1 MRRSFSGDGRLLSR
15 RNHRHPMRLDGVR
28 VLDLTRLLPGPYATQ
43 LLADA
48 GADVVKVED
57 TGAGDY
63 ARHMPPATDD
73 GVGAVFDA
81 VNRGKRSVAID
92 LKDADGRAA
101 FYELVADADVVIESF
116 RPGVTER
123 LGVDYG
129 TLTDHRSDL
138 VYCSLTGYGQ
148 DGPYADRAGHDLNY
162 IGLAGLLDMT
172 RDSEDEAPR
181 MPGYQIADMAGGLLA
196 AMSVC
201 AALLS
206 RELGNTGGEYLDV
219 ALTDAVV
226 SFSQALAPEAL
237 GDDDPRP
244 GETPLTGKY
253 PWYDV
258 YETADSRYVTLGALE
273 PQFWTAFCEAID
285 REDLAD
291 KHMTGDPAEREAL
304 REELAEIFRS
314 RTRQEWTEA
323 MADVD
328 AAVDGVYAPA
338 ETFEHPQ
345 IEARGYVERPAD
357 APPRVGLPICGPAVS
372 REEVGPAPG
381 HGEHTDEVLSATGLA
396 PPEIERLRD
405 AGAIN

>member
-1 MRRSFSGDGRLLSR
+1 
-15 RNHRHPMRLDGVR
+15 MRLDGVR

-48 GADVVKVED
+48 GADVVKIED

-63 ARHMPPATDD
+63 ARHMPPTTDE

-92 LKDADGRAA
+92 LKNDDGRAA

-123 LGVDYG
+123 LGIDYES
-129 TLTDHRSDL
+129 LTDRREDL
-138 VYCSLTGYGQ
+138 VCCSLTGYGQ
-148 DGPYADRAGHDLNY
+148 DGTHADRAGHDLNY
-162 IGLAGLLDMT
+162 VGLAGLLDMT
-172 RDSEDEAPR
+172 RQSTDEAPR
-181 MPGYQIADMAGGLLA
+181 VPGYQVADMAGGLLA
-196 AMSVC
+196 AFSVC
-201 AALLS
+201 SALLS

-237 GDDDPRP
+237 GGGDPRP
-244 GETPLTGKY
+244 GETPLTGEF

-258 YETADSRYVTLGALE
+258 YETADDRYVTLGALE

-285 REDLAD
+285 RPELAG

-304 REELAEIFRS
+304 REELSDVFAS
-314 RTRQEWTEA
+314 RTRDEWAEA

-328 AAVDGVYAPA
+328 AAVDAVYTPA
-338 ETFEHPQ
+338 ETLEHPQ
-345 IEARGYVERPAD
+345 IRARGYVEYPEDGA
-357 APPRVGLPICGPAVS
+357 PRVGLPLRGTAVS
-372 REEVGPAPG
+372 RDDLGPAPG
-381 HGEHTDEVLSATGLA
+381 HGEHTDAELSAAGLG
-396 PPEIERLRD
+396 ESDIERLRES
-405 AGAIN
+405 GAIN